1 MSRNKILVA
10 FFALLIF
17 SGCSDELI
25 LLNRQSKLI
34 QFGTTMRMDLQTKTY
49 YDDDQDGGTICWQE
63 NNDHIMIYAIDDNGN
78 FVDPSVYTV
87 IPNPYSPTHGSLSG
101 GNLSWRPGDTFRFYG
116 LYPETLTLNN
126 NELSLTVSAEQ
137 ANSVDM
143 KQVYMVARTDQGY
156 GENPVSLDFYPL
168 VTTITLIVE
177 NDRENAITT
186 ISDINLT
193 SAVLSLAGTYT
204 VNVGKGQ
211 GPKLIRDDID
221 WPANITSEDKT
232 ISIEDIEDITIDE
245 KSYHA
250 FNILLIPQ
258 EYEGSD
264 IELSFNV
271 NDSVNEK
278 SYRESL
284 EDVGTIEPGHRYF
297 IWVAIKENGEIT
309 PPKRLSPGGA
319 QMILSILK
327 NKGDKKLHSDMM
339 YFLAEYLGYNLPEGG
354 EWDYWKI
361 QQDNS
366 PEAAIITSIIDK
378 ISNFFG
384 KDWDNADE
392 RFNPESNVFPNDSD
406 HFTEKELEILK
417 AFLATVKDSGTV
429 GPDGNSYISSDV
441 EASDFDWL
449 PNLERM
455 DNFQANQNKNPRPE
469 IEIEGLES
477 LTDISMN
484 WVGGVSISNCGG
496 EDGITI
502 HGLDNING
510 SEGTVSLKDL
520 KLNNNP
526 LDVSNQSSFNGEYIF
541 ERVTNVEEIKLGS
554 AGKVS
559 IIDCDDLSKLSI
571 STGNNLTELIIEDC
585 DSLVSIS
592 LQNVNPP
599 IKIIL
604 KNCKN
609 LKTITHINGWEIEI
623 SDCPALENY

>member
-63 NNDHIMIYAIDDNGN
+63 NNDQIMIYAIDDNGN

-87 IPNPYSPTHGSLSG
+87 IPNPYSPTRGSLSG

-204 VNVGKGQ
+204 VNVGNGQ
-211 GPKLIRDDID
+211 GPKLIRDDIA

-309 PPKRLSPGGA
+309 PPKRLSPGGSQLFGA
-319 QMILSILK
+319 ALMNEGLGGNNAVWAILK
-327 NKGDKKLHSDMM
+327 DYYAKHPELGLYDEWGNNFNNNLWNTKVNKLLDNLENVTYDDWVGVFGEEAMEILLQAMQEKITNVRLTNKDITESIT
-339 YFLAEYLGYNLPEGG
+339 AEDLQLL
-354 EWDYWKI
+354 
-361 QQDNS
+361 
-366 PEAAIITSIIDK
+366 
-378 ISNFFG
+378 
-384 KDWDNADE
+384 
-392 RFNPESNVFPNDSD
+392 FPNA
-406 HFTEKELEILK
+406 TEIHIQMNASKYSGPKDEFSITVSGLNQLTTLDVLNANVNKIEITGCESLENITLK
-417 AFLATVKDSGTV
+417 AVDSRIQEITLKQ
-429 GPDGNSYISSDV
+429 
-441 EASDFDWL
+441 L
-449 PNLERM
+449 PNFYKGEIQGNNPDMIALTIY
-455 DNFQANQNKNPRPE
+455 QCSQNKSGATLSFLYGTYKGHV
-469 IEIEGLES
+469 IEYKTES
-477 LTDISMN
+477 D
-484 WVGGVSISNCGG
+484 
-496 EDGITI
+496 
-502 HGLDNING
+502 
-510 SEGTVSLKDL
+510 
-520 KLNNNP
+520 
-526 LDVSNQSSFNGEYIF
+526 
-541 ERVTNVEEIKLGS
+541 
-554 AGKVS
+554 
-559 IIDCDDLSKLSI
+559 
-571 STGNNLTELIIEDC
+571 NLTVEGI
-585 DSLVSIS
+585 
-592 LQNVNPP
+592 
-599 IKIIL
+599 
-604 KNCKN
+604 
-609 LKTITHINGWEIEI
+609 
-623 SDCPALENY
+623 